1 MINYDD
7 MDERLSALEKT
18 LDISLRLTTM
28 EKKLDFI
35 AGLIGGLRSGTG
47 TTPTRTVTNIKDEY
61 SKHGNY
67 KPAYK

>member
-1 MINYDD
+1 MVSYDD

-18 LDISLRLTTM
+18 LDISLRLTAM

-47 TTPTRTVTNIKDEY
+47 TTPTRTNIKDEY
-61 SKHGNY
+61 KKHGNY
-67 KPAYK
+67 QPAYK